1 MSSHTNDAHAGVH
14 DESLAGR
21 VREATGESAAKCYQ
35 CGKCSAGCPL
45 AAEMDAPPSQILR
58 LLQLGID
65 EMDER
70 ALRTHS
76 IWLCLTCEM
85 CYARC
90 PKEVDLP
97 KVMEFLR
104 EESYRRGMVNPKAKD
119 ILAFHKAFLDAIRH
133 TGRLYE
139 VGLIGSYKL
148 RSFHFL
154 QDLLAAPKL
163 LTRGKLKFVPHRIE
177 GRKAVSRVFQQTI
190 GKKGHDE

>member
-1 MSSHTNDAHAGVH
+1 MSSDSHDPHTAVH
-14 DESLAGR
+14 DDSLAGR
-21 VREATGESAAKCYQ
+21 IQEATGESVAMCYQ

-45 AAEMDAPPSQILR
+45 ASEMDAPPSQILR
-58 LLQLGID
+58 LLQLGMP

-70 ALRTHS
+70 ALSSHS

-119 ILAFHKAFLDAIRH
+119 ILRFHKAFLDAIRH

-139 VGLIGSYKL
+139 VGLIASYKM
-148 RSFHFL
+148 RSLHLF
-154 QDLLAAPKL
+154 QDLLAAPRML
-163 LTRGKLKFVPHRIE
+163 ARGKLKFAPHRIE
-177 GRKAVSRVFQQTI
+177 GRDAVGRVFKRTI
-190 GKKGHDE
+190 GKKDNGE

>member
-1 MSSHTNDAHAGVH
+1 MSSATHAATDDHSLGAHVK
-14 DESLAGR
+14 SR
-21 VREATGESAAKCYQ
+21 TGQSVADCYQ

-45 AAEMDAPPSQILR
+45 ASEMDIPPSQILR
-58 LLQLGID
+58 LLQLGIPD
-65 EMDER
+65 LDER
-70 ALRTHS
+70 ALTSHS

-97 KVMEFLR
+97 KVMECLR

-139 VGLIGSYKL
+139 VGLISSYKL
-148 RSFHFL
+148 RSFHLF

-163 LTRGKLKFVPHRIE
+163 LLRGKLKFLPHRIE
-177 GRKAVSRVFQQTI
+177 GRKQVAEVFERTL
-190 GKKGHDE
+190 GKKENGR

>member
-1 MSSHTNDAHAGVH
+1 MHGHANEVVDDIRLGTAVK
-14 DESLAGR
+14 E
-21 VREATGESAAKCYQ
+21 VTGESVADCYQ

-45 AAEMDAPPSQILR
+45 AAEMDYPPSQILR
-58 LLQLGID
+58 LLQLGMPEFD
-65 EMDER
+65 EQ
-70 ALRTHS
+70 ALRSHS

-85 CYARC
+85 CVCRC

-104 EESYRRGMVNPKAKD
+104 EESFRRGMVNPKAKD

-148 RSFHFL
+148 RSFHML
-154 QDLLAAPKL
+154 QDMLAAPKL
-163 LTRGKLKFVPHRIE
+163 LLRGKLKFLPHRIE
-177 GRKAVSRVFQQTI
+177 GRDAVSRIFTRTI
-190 GKKGHDE
+190 GRKDDSE